1 MAIARVVTF
10 EDIDSGHMADLQQ
23 RLDAGDRPEGMP
35 PVEVLVLHDT
45 AAGRVMVVQVFDND
59 DDYRQGEAVFSA
71 MPASDTPGRRTS
83 VSRCEVAARMSG

>member
-10 EDIDSGHMADLQQ
+10 EDIDGAHMADLQR
-23 RLDAGDRPEGMP
+23 RLDEGERPEGMP

-45 AAGRVMVVQVFDND
+45 GGGRVLVVQIFDNE
-59 DDYRQGEAVFSA
+59 DDYRTGEAVFAA

-83 VSRCEVAARMSG
+83 VARCDVAARMSG